1 MRSVSCDARYLMLY
15 LLTSPHRNML
25 GFYFLPLPYA
35 CFDLGWDEHRLRQG
49 LHELMQTGR
58 IKYDERAHVVLV
70 QNYIKHNPFENPNQV
85 KGAVDRL
92 EVIPHTP
99 LLQELLTVVEALD
112 EPLAKPLVEGL
123 KERLHKPLLKGCGT
137 LSEPFRNPSETLS
150 KPVTV
155 TVTVTEEERTC
166 ASDDAREHSEAT
178 EQPLENGRAAS
189 HDSEV
194 LPADEPQ
201 ATTPAKGKSPAQQQQ
216 FAQFWEAYPKKRS
229 KGEAEKAWAKLKPDK
244 ALLERILNSLERD

>member
-35 CFDLGWDEHRLRQG
+35 CFDLGWDEHHLRQG
-49 LHELMQTGR
+49 LHELMQAGR

-99 LLQELLTVVEALD
+99 LLRDLLSLPHAGGGVSEGITQLLNLLMSSPRGWGCFCPVVLY
-112 EPLAKPLVEGL
+112 G
-123 KERLHKPLLKGCGT
+123 
-137 LSEPFRNPSETLS
+137 
-150 KPVTV
+150 
-155 TVTVTEEERTC
+155 
-166 ASDDAREHSEAT
+166 
-178 EQPLENGRAAS
+178 
-189 HDSEV
+189 
-194 LPADEPQ
+194 
-201 ATTPAKGKSPAQQQQ
+201 
-216 FAQFWEAYPKKRS
+216 
-229 KGEAEKAWAKLKPDK
+229 
-244 ALLERILNSLERD
+244 